1 MNDRSKGEARSET
14 KRTGKQLIT
23 VLRLVCFAALVFST
37 TLAAQKD
44 NKMND
49 EFLTAVT
56 NGDAARVKEM
66 LKTDAALARVTDK
79 NGTSAVLLATYHG
92 KREVAEALL
101 TTGIEL
107 NVFEAAATGRTDRVR
122 ALLEKD
128 PRLVNTYAPDG
139 FYPLGLAVFFGHA
152 ETTRLLIES
161 GADVNQIAHNAMK
174 VRPLH
179 SAAAAR
185 QPELSKLLIARGADV
200 NATQQA
206 GFTALHEAAATG
218 QMELARLLLAHGAQI
233 NARSDAGKTA
243 LTYAI
248 ENGQTEMAKFLES
261 AGATR

>member
-1 MNDRSKGEARSET
+1 MNNR
-14 KRTGKQLIT
+14 LMN
-23 VLRLVCFAALVFST
+23 VLRLICLATLTASMA
-37 TLAAQKD
+37 LAAQKD
-44 NKMND
+44 NTMSD

-56 NGDAARVKEM
+56 KGDAARVKEM
-66 LKTDAALARVTDK
+66 LKTDAALVRATDK

-101 TTGIEL
+101 ATGVEL
-107 NVFEAAATGRTDRVR
+107 NIFEAAATGRTDRVR

-128 PRLVNTYAPDG
+128 SRLLSSYAADG

-152 ETTRLLIES
+152 ATARLLVER
-161 GADVNQIAHNAMK
+161 GADVNQAASNAMK

-179 SAAAAR
+179 AAAAAR
-185 QPELSKLLIARGADV
+185 QLELSRLLIERGADV

-206 GFTALHEAAATG
+206 GFTPLHEAAATG

-233 NARSDAGKTA
+233 NAKSDAGKTA

-261 AGATR
+261 AGAIR